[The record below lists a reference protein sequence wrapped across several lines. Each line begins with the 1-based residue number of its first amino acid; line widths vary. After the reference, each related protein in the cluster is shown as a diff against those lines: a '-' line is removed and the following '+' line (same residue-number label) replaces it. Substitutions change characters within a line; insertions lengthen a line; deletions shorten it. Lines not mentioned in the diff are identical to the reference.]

1 MPTGENNHF
10 ETMFIRSF
18 QCTKKTE
25 REREREGKKKKILT
39 KLYAHTWWIVIL
51 FIFLLL
57 LFIDFL
63 CRFFFCLSLSL
74 SLFSFSYRIVSFL
87 FDDTNI
93 DSIGDN
99 KSYHFLMNACIR
111 SKFFDYAE
119 FNQRKSL
126 WIIENLRRR
135 KKKILF
141 TSMSHRITYEHFCHF
156 VVTKFQL
163 GCFINTNYHLFIKF
177 IHANNDYHLIR
188 QTKSPIS
195 LSSCQWKILIW

>member
-1 MPTGENNHF
+1 MY
-10 ETMFIRSF
+10 
-18 QCTKKTE
+18 KKKP
-25 REREREGKKKKILT
+25 RERERGKEKENFNEAICTHLVDCNT
-39 KLYAHTWWIVIL
+39 IYFSSSPLYRL
-51 FIFLLL
+51 PLP
-57 LFIDFL
+57 
-63 CRFFFCLSLSL
+63 FFFLSLSL

-135 KKKILF
+135 KKKDSFLLQCLIEWH
-141 TSMSHRITYEHFCHF
+141 MNIF
-156 VVTKFQL
+156 V
-163 GCFINTNYHLFIKF
+163 
-177 IHANNDYHLIR
+177 
-188 QTKSPIS
+188 IS
-195 LSSCQWKILIW
+195 